1 MYHYV
6 RNNEDES
13 YDTYCRRKN
22 EFEAQIEFFAKNS
35 LIINP
40 LDTEKINYHLKNDQP
55 SFLLTF
61 DDGYKDHLYCAE
73 YLYSKNL
80 SAYFFPPIN
89 AINGELLDV
98 NAIHMLIGQ
107 KGLEV
112 KKLLLEIENIC
123 LSKKFFLELNGKKL
137 TIKEYFENF
146 QNTHKYDRR
155 HNQMLK
161 KILQRDLI
169 GEINRKYIINILLK
183 KYIGRKTSNI
193 AEQLYLSVDNLIAM
207 RKMGMIFGSHGYNH
221 KWLSTLNFSEQKYE
235 IEESF
240 NFLRKLNL
248 VRNSDPMTI
257 CYPYG
262 SYNKDT
268 LDLMDCLNLDFGFTT
283 EVSSSKLKA
292 NKDYIFKLPRWNTNN
307 CWNNEWRRPC
317 LPN

>member
-1 MYHYV
+1 
-6 RNNEDES
+6 
-13 YDTYCRRKN
+13 
-22 EFEAQIEFFAKNS
+22 
-35 LIINP
+35 
-40 LDTEKINYHLKNDQP
+40 
-55 SFLLTF
+55 
-61 DDGYKDHLYCAE
+61 
-73 YLYSKNL
+73 
-80 SAYFFPPIN
+80 
-89 AINGELLDV
+89 
-98 NAIHMLIGQ
+98 
-107 KGLEV
+107 
-112 KKLLLEIENIC
+112 
-123 LSKKFFLELNGKKL
+123 
-137 TIKEYFENF
+137 
-146 QNTHKYDRR
+146 
-155 HNQMLK
+155 
-161 KILQRDLI
+161 
-169 GEINRKYIINILLK
+169 
-183 KYIGRKTSNI
+183 
-193 AEQLYLSVDNLIAM
+193 M